1 MIGTD
6 SMSRRM
12 RRAAAR
18 SATPLLLLFAAG
30 QLLALEPHKPAA
42 PAGSAVAAAAAIPLP
57 AGWVESAP
65 PAAAGALAP
74 QLFADGDGFL
84 ATWVEPAPGKAPGV
98 QRVRVARF
106 DGKFWT
112 FPATVRESST
122 LFANWADVPG
132 VARAA
137 DGALY
142 AWWLERSST
151 GTYTYDVH
159 LARSADQG
167 VTFAPLG
174 VLHEDRSPAEHGFV
188 SAVREGQGIRFYYLD
203 GRATPGDKPMQL
215 RTVLVEGTRIA
226 PSELVDDS
234 VCDCCTTAAAT
245 LPVGAS
251 VVAYRDRTA
260 AEMRDVQV
268 AIRPVAGPI
277 STHPVGSEPWRIAGC
292 PVNGPALAANGGEL
306 AVAWFAA
313 PGDRPRTAVAL
324 SADGGTSW
332 GPARPIPAAAG
343 GQPMGQLALA
353 PTAGGFAL
361 AWLEAIPG
369 GSEIRVARLDRRGE
383 LAPSVAIA
391 RTGAGRAAGIPRLAS
406 AGNRLALFWVGGG
419 DPAAGLRFAVQS
431 P

>member
-18 SATPLLLLFAAG
+18 SATPLLLLFSAG
-30 QLLALEPHKPAA
+30 QLLAHEPHKPAA

-106 DGKFWT
+106 DGQFWT
-112 FPATVRESST
+112 FPATVRESAT

-132 VARAA
+132 IVRAA

-142 AWWLERSST
+142 AWWLERSSA
-151 GTYTYDVH
+151 GAYTYDVA
-159 LARSADQG
+159 LARSTDQG
-167 VTFAPLG
+167 ATFVPLG
-174 VLHEDRSPAEHGFV
+174 VLHDDRSPAEHGFV
-188 SAVREGQGIRFYYLD
+188 SAVREGQGVRFYYLD

-215 RTVLVEGTRIA
+215 RTVLVEGARIA
-226 PSELVDDS
+226 PSALVDES
-234 VCDCCTTAAAT
+234 VCDCCATAAVA
-245 LPVGAS
+245 LPAGGS

-260 AEMRDVQV
+260 AELRDVQV
-268 AIRPVAGPI
+268 AIRPATGPV
-277 STHPVGSEPWRIAGC
+277 STHAVGSEPWKIVGC
-292 PVNGPALAANGGEL
+292 PVNGPALAANGRRL

-313 PGDRPRTAVAL
+313 PGDHARTGVAL
-324 SADGGTSW
+324 SEDGGANW
-332 GPARPIPAAAG
+332 GPSRPIPVAAG
-343 GQPMGQLALA
+343 GAAMGQLALA
-353 PTAGGFAL
+353 PSGEGFAL
-361 AWLEAIPG
+361 SWLEAIAG
-369 GSEIRVARLDRRGE
+369 GSELRVARVDVRGE
-383 LAPSVAIA
+383 VAPPIAIA
-391 RTGAGRAAGIPRLAS
+391 RTGAGRSAGIPRLAS
-406 AGNRLALFWVGGG
+406 AGDRLALLWV
-419 DPAAGLRFAVQS
+419 DSAKPATSVRFAIES